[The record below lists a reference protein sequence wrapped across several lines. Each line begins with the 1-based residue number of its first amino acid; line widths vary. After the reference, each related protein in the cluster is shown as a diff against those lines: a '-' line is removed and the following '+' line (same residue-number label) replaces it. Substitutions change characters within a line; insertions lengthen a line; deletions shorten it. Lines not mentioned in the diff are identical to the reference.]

1 MVFKREWES
10 NIFLTD
16 ELADSKWKRLL
27 ANPGKIVPS
36 SQADPAPSP
45 RNQIMLSSTNL

>member
-27 ANPGKIVPS
+27 ANPGKIIPS
-36 SQADPAPSP
+36 SQADLAPSP